1 MQQCTT
7 GLRSRK
13 HVLGESIMID
23 RWIAPFAISLMCSV
37 IPAQAQT
44 APVDDPVKALV
55 GRLDLEKYKTV
66 IKGLTQFGDR
76 QQGTDRN
83 QAAVDWIENQLR
95 AAGCTN
101 AGRFKYLSAPPPQP
115 PPRSTTAPAPL
126 IASGE

>member
-1 MQQCTT
+1 MSKISNSI
-7 GLRSRK
+7 SRRDMLA
-13 HVLGESIMID
+13 VAAAGGALS
-23 RWIAPFAISLMCSV
+23 AATV
-37 IPAQAQT
+37 AQAQT

-83 QAAVDWIENQLR
+83 QAAVDWIEKQLR

-101 AGRFKYLSAPPPQP
+101 TERFKYVSDPPPQP
-115 PPRSTTAPAPL
+115 HRRCT
-126 IASGE
+126 